1 MINVSKVHGSQ
12 LENSKAESFDD
23 FGHIKWSFESSAF
36 IMQGF

>member
-12 LENSKAESFDD
+12 LENSKVENFDD
-23 FGHIKWSFESSAF
+23 FGYIKWSFESSAL